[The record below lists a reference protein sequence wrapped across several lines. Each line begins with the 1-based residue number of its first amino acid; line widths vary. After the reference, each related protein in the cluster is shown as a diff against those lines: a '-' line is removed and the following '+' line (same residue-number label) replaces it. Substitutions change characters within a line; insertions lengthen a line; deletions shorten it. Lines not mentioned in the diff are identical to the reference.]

1 MPLHVELVSP
11 EAVLFTGDADLV
23 IARTK
28 DGEIGFQPG
37 HIPFVGTLAPGTV
50 RVNLTEGGSQ
60 VIAVHSGFV
69 EVSGDHLTVL
79 SDLAALAE
87 DIDVDATR
95 GALAQAEAALAADPN
110 DEVAVDA
117 RRWAE
122 TQLRAAGAL

>member
-87 DIDVDATR
+87 DIDVDAAR

-110 DEVAVDA
+110 DEVAHDA

>member
-11 EAVLFTGDADLV
+11 EEVLFSGDATLV

-37 HIPFVGTLAPGTV
+37 HIPFVGALAPGTV
-50 RVNLTEGGSQ
+50 RVNLTDGGTQ

-69 EVSGDHLTVL
+69 EVSDNHLTVL

-87 DIDVDATR
+87 NIDVEAART
-95 GALAQAEAALAADPN
+95 ALAQAEDALRADAN
-110 DEVAVDA
+110 DEDALDA

-122 TQLRAAGAL
+122 VQLRAAGAL